1 MADSL
6 KIQNLSLNES
16 QHAPNG
22 PPAANGRSAYIPPH
36 LRGRNVN
43 PGPTPALAP
52 GPSPMD
58 GAGPPGP
65 TPAGA
70 WGNAYVLTFFIAFFK
85 HSFNLANIHQS
96 SWPPSQQL
104 QQLS

>member
-22 PPAANGRSAYIPPH
+22 PPAANGGRAAYIPPH
-36 LRGRNVN
+36 LRGRSNVN
-43 PGPTPALAP
+43 A

-58 GAGPPGP
+58 GAGPGPGP
-65 TPAGA
+65 AGHAGPAPGGA
-70 WGNAYVLTFFIAFFK
+70 WGNG
-85 HSFNLANIHQS
+85 
-96 SWPPSQQL
+96 
-104 QQLS
+104 

>member
-36 LRGRNVN
+36 LRGR
-43 PGPTPALAP
+43 PGPGPAP

-58 GAGPPGP
+58 GAGPAGPAGPTGAPGP

-70 WGNAYVLTFFIAFFK
+70 WGNTAGGTAYV
-85 HSFNLANIHQS
+85 
-96 SWPPSQQL
+96 
-104 QQLS
+104 

>member
-6 KIQNLSLNES
+6 KIQNLSLNDS

-43 PGPTPALAP
+43 TGPAP

-58 GAGPPGP
+58 GAGPAGPPGP

-70 WGNAYVLTFFIAFFK
+70 WGNAYVLTCFV
-85 HSFNLANIHQS
+85 
-96 SWPPSQQL
+96 
-104 QQLS
+104 

>member
-6 KIQNLSLNES
+6 KIQNLSLNDS

-36 LRGRNVN
+36 LRGRGNVN
-43 PGPTPALAP
+43 PGPAP

-58 GAGPPGP
+58 GAGPAGPPGP

-70 WGNAYVLTFFIAFFK
+70 WGGNAYVLACFV
-85 HSFNLANIHQS
+85 
-96 SWPPSQQL
+96 
-104 QQLS
+104 

>member
-6 KIQNLSLNES
+6 KIQNLSLNDS

-36 LRGRNVN
+36 LRGRGNVN
-43 PGPTPALAP
+43 PGP

-58 GAGPPGP
+58 GAGPAGP

-70 WGNAYVLTFFIAFFK
+70 WGGNAYVLTCFVYRSI
-85 HSFNLANIHQS
+85 NI
-96 SWPPSQQL
+96 WL
-104 QQLS
+104 K

>member
-6 KIQNLSLNES
+6 KIQNLSLNDS
-16 QHAPNG
+16 QHAAPNG

-36 LRGRNVN
+36 LRSR
-43 PGPTPALAP
+43 PGA

-58 GAGPPGP
+58 GAGPGPAPAPAGPAPAAAGP

-70 WGNAYVLTFFIAFFK
+70 WGNGYVIYMVLG
-85 HSFNLANIHQS
+85 
-96 SWPPSQQL
+96 
-104 QQLS
+104 